1 MTSNEKANEKTLRMM
16 GRLALGRPSP
26 LHVEYALS
34 GFGPGFFLSFQVN
47 AVDFHAYEVTPRSGD
62 IGKRALF
69 SRRDQADP
77 QVSIWRA
84 EKRKFKF
91 PEGRKWG
98 GGKGT
103 QQTRCPDIIKS
114 KFPGESRLD

>member
-1 MTSNEKANEKTLRMM
+1 MM
-16 GRLALGRPSP
+16 WWLAFGRPS
-26 LHVEYALS
+26 LHHAEYALS
-34 GFGPGFFLSFQVN
+34 GFGPGFFPGFEVN

-62 IGKRALF
+62 IAKRALF

-84 EKRKFKF
+84 EKRKSKF

-103 QQTRCPDIIKS
+103 QQTRCPDIIRF